1 MWRRLRALGVAS
13 LGDGVS
19 ALPEDARTREQL
31 EWVADQVEE
40 AGGTA
45 LLLHAETMSGRDER
59 RLVRELAAARA
70 QEYEALGEKIH
81 EALAG
86 QSAGESERRRLLKSL
101 RRELRMI
108 QRRDYFP
115 PDERETAA
123 ALVAQLAAKW
133 AGTDAEAVLTP

>member
-1 MWRRLRALGVAS
+1 LGVAQ

-19 ALPEDARTREQL
+19 ALPADARTREQL

-45 LLLHAETMSGRDER
+45 LLLHAETLSGRDER
-59 RLVRELAAARA
+59 RLMTVLAAARA
-70 QEYEALGEKIH
+70 HEYDALTEKTQR
-81 EALAG
+81 ALRN
-86 QSAGESERRRLLKSL
+86 QSAGESERRRLLKRL

-115 PDERETAA
+115 PPEREVAA
-123 ALVAQLAAKW
+123 ALVGELAMEW
-133 AGTDAEAVLTP
+133 AGTDAGKVLTR

>member
-1 MWRRLRALGVAS
+1 VWRRLRALGVAQ

-31 EWVADQVEE
+31 GWVADQVEE

-45 LLLHAETMSGRDER
+45 LLLHAETLSGGDER
-59 RLVRELAAARA
+59 RLVGELAAARA
-70 QEYEALGEKIH
+70 HEYDALTEKIH
-81 EALAG
+81 RALDG
-86 QSAGESERRRLLKSL
+86 QSAEESERRRLLKRL

-115 PDERETAA
+115 PPERETTA
-123 ALVAQLAAKW
+123 ALVAQLTAGW
-133 AGTDAEAVLTP
+133 AGTDAAKVPTR